1 MNTEYIVFK
10 RYEKRM
16 GAGKFPE
23 IITMYLSEGLPHIE
37 MTRNIEEAMR
47 FDEEEAKKI
56 AYITDMSFYKKVNG

>member
-37 MTRNIEEAMR
+37 MTRNIEEALT
-47 FDEEEAKKI
+47 FSESEAKKI
-56 AYITDMSFYKKVNG
+56 AYITEMDYKKVNG

>member
-1 MNTEYIVFK
+1 MEYIVFK

-37 MTRNIEEAMR
+37 LTRNIDEALT
-47 FDEEEAKKI
+47 FDESEARKI
-56 AYITDMSFYKKVNG
+56 AYVTESYYKKVN

>member
-37 MTRNIEEAMR
+37 MTRNIGEALT
-47 FDEEEAKKI
+47 FSESEAREI